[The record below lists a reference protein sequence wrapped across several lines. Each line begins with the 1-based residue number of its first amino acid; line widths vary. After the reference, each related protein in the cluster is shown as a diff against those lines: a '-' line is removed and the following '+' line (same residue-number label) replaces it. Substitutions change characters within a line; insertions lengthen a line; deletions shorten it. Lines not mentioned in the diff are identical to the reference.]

1 MEKREKEKVL
11 LGRRIHFLRTAKG
24 WTQEKLGAESGISYK
39 FLGEIERGQKNP
51 SFEILVKIA
60 VALKVDIP
68 EMFRFEQ
75 ETVDKNA
82 IKDRIIRIVKTLPDD
97 DLRRLYIVL
106 LTLYPIQ

>member
-1 MEKREKEKVL
+1 MEKRENEKVL
-11 LGRRIHFLRTAKG
+11 LGRRIRSLRTAKG

-51 SFEILVKIA
+51 SFDILVKIA
-60 VALKVDIP
+60 AALKVDLP

-75 ETVDKNA
+75 ETVDTNA
-82 IKDRIIRIVKTLPDD
+82 IKDRISRIVKTLPDD
-97 DLRRLYIVL
+97 DLHRLYIVL